1 MIAQLQLLIGLE
13 AVRDIVTNPLRSS
26 RAVLCLH
33 GVIAALAVCGNKGHL
48 HPPPQYGSSFLDLVL
63 CWLDEP
69 PITRQPS

>member
-48 HPPPQYGSSFLDLVL
+48 PPQYGSSFLDLVL